1 MKTIKLGFWVLF
13 TVVFLIVAVAL
24 IGQNDDP
31 ISVTLFSYSSSSHP
45 KWLVLM
51 VCALIG
57 ALLASLFFIVELI
70 VLETK
75 NVRLR
80 RANHKLERALVS
92 SATPNTA
99 SGSKDPLI
107 ESSSAASSAKFI
119 DEEV

>member
-1 MKTIKLGFWVLF
+1 MKTLKLGFWVLF

-31 ISVTLFSYSSSSHP
+31 MSVTLFNYASSSHP

-57 ALLASLFFIVELI
+57 ALLDSLFFIVELI

-80 RANHKLERALVS
+80 RANQKLERALV
-92 SATPNTA
+92 AL
-99 SGSKDPLI
+99 SGGAAALGAPGKDPLI
-107 ESSSAASSAKFI
+107 ENAAPATKFA
-119 DEEV
+119 DDDV